1 MMKSKLIK
9 ISRLFFFFSVILL
22 SSCDF
27 TTLLEPS
34 YDEPVREFFKEYT
47 ENAAIEKVTL
57 PAGLKNSSGI
67 ICVSS
72 ENDSLVSFYMRN
84 PQKYTLSFDFDFN
97 EDDVQVEAAS
107 TGFSFTQSDDKNGGT
122 LTFNKDFL
130 YSVDAGNLG
139 GKNISGSISLTE
151 PKSGRSFSSYPI
163 SLHANTEPPVIQGAV
178 FQRSSQSDDAKY
190 IVCFFMPNM
199 NDSSMALHT
208 KDTHVIY
215 VNDEK
220 KYTKEGLI
228 YSSGQKNESGDW
240 EISDQAT
247 AFTTTKP
254 EFYALTD
261 DESAFTFAP
270 ANCPVGYKTLYYIT
284 GWPVT
289 TDTKTCTFTIEDDDG
304 LKNTF
309 VISNKA
315 SQLNPPTFSV
325 ESNTSYS
332 ADEETFLYTVKV
344 NHDGLCTDGTT
355 SGSVTINYTVTETN
369 GSLVFAGGTS
379 ATLTGSAE
387 GSASLSLPKGEYE
400 IRATASKNYYISS
413 EQSSVSG
420 IKIKKPAI
428 YYISESG
435 VDSDSASGAKGEP
448 YRTIQYALNVFRSGI
463 DSGDYDSDG
472 ICNIYVMTDLT
483 PPEDF
488 DFSSNNNSFVEITSA
503 LSGATVNITGYG
515 GSRTI
520 SAKNN
525 GTAIR
530 SLLKV
535 AAGTVT
541 VDEINFT
548 GGYTNSPDKPI
559 IALAGSAT
567 VSISNSK
574 IYGNT
579 LASDTDNVLSL
590 IQSGGSLKMKNV
602 VMSDNFQDVVSG
614 VDPQHAPSF
623 LAIHQ
628 TGGNVTL
635 DDCSIT
641 SSGTGHGTYWTLIS
655 SSGGTLTMNGG
666 SIKDNTSCSAV
677 FENGADMTIN
687 NAVINNNGDEWG
699 SIIFN
704 YGTLTVNGGSITNNT
719 GGYNGLITNSDTGN
733 ATFTGTVIKNNTLA
747 ENAGAGSGD
756 DYYNCGAAFWNK
768 GSLTLDGC
776 TVSGNTINSVNGR
789 GAGIYM
795 QTETGLTLKGK
806 NYIYDNYNKGFA
818 TPKRDDIYLPTGGT
832 ITVEGN
838 ISGSKIGVNVPWESS
853 DSGAPRIGV
862 PAAFTSGY
870 GYGTTN
876 ASLPGEIFIAEN
888 GYGVSTDSSGEA
900 AFAVSG
906 GGMYTALDYTVNLTA
921 SSVSVY
927 PDTEKNINI
936 AVSGSRKESGGTPT
950 QLYYNNEDN
959 KFYIDEAYTTKAA
972 DNNTVTFAAVL
983 YNGATKVSDCTV
995 NSASETG
1002 KIAVTIPK
1010 ISYEET
1016 YTLRI
1021 TSTFLG
1027 VTKDTSVEYAVK
1039 KIVSVASLSEAPT
1052 SGTYSLSTLS
1062 ELEKI
1067 KDWVSSNNTLQ
1078 NVTFTLE
1085 DDIDT
1090 NGEELIIGYYKYN
1103 DSANRAFMGVFD
1115 GNNHSIT
1122 NNISASSVNTD
1133 ARIALFP
1140 YVKGSSTVI
1149 KNLTVKGTSTRGS
1162 IVGYLDEYATVEN
1175 CISETT
1181 IDTSVKYI
1189 GGVVCDLEKGYIK
1202 NCINKGAITSTSSS
1216 TGGILGYTNSGS
1228 GAIDRCINKGE
1239 IAGTAGF
1246 KGGIVG
1252 YMQSAIPITNC
1263 KNSGNI
1269 IGSSNYIGG
1278 IFGFIASS
1286 SAKLNNNC
1294 NLGEV
1299 KNGGGIIGSSDAR
1312 TTTIYNNCN
1321 SNTAQYGIIKYFD
1334 TYIEALAA
1342 NNNYSLNVYT
1352 TALYPSTASGSF
1364 NPSTI
1369 TELQIKSFELS
1380 EAGSVVESLNN
1391 WATTNS
1397 TTSLTYAS
1405 WKLNAEG
1412 KPELDLGEMD
1422 TW

>member
-1 MMKSKLIK
+1 MKSKLIK

-151 PKSGRSFSSYPI
+151 PKSGRSFASYPI
-163 SLHANTEPPVIQGAV
+163 SLHANTEPPAIQGAI

-261 DESAFTFAP
+261 DDSAFTFAP
-270 ANCPVGYKTLYYIT
+270 ANCPAGYKTLYYIT

-332 ADEETFLYTVKV
+332 ADEETFLYTVKI

-413 EQSSVSG
+413 EQASVSG

-488 DFSSNNNSFVEITSA
+488 DWSTNNNSFVEITSA

-838 ISGSKIGVNVPWESS
+838 ISGSKIGVNVPWQPGET
-853 DSGAPRIGV
+853 GAPRIGV
-862 PAAFTSGY
+862 PADFTSGY
-870 GYGTTN
+870 GTYNT
-876 ASLPGEIFIAEN
+876 ALPGEIFIAEN
-888 GYGVSTDSSGEA
+888 GYGIALSDSGET

-906 GGMYTALDYTVNLTA
+906 GGMYTALDYDVKMTTAASVKAILNKAKTVT
-921 SSVSVY
+921 V
-927 PDTEKNINI
+927 
-936 AVSGSRKESGGTPT
+936 AVSGTRKESDEATT
-950 QLYYNNEDN
+950 DLYYNNADG
-959 KFYIDEAYTTKAA
+959 KFYTDSGLTAKAA
-972 DNNTVTFAAVL
+972 GDNTVTFAAAL
-983 YNGATKVSDCTV
+983 YNGATKVSDCEV
-995 NSASETG
+995 AAASETG
-1002 KIAVTIPK
+1002 KILVTVPALAF
-1010 ISYEET
+1010 EDT
-1016 YTLRI
+1016 YTIRV

-1027 VTKDTSVEYAVK
+1027 VTKDVNVEYVVRYAYTPDGAISAIQGMSGGSLNIAVAGTITSSQLSQIK
-1039 KIVSVASLSEAPT
+1039 DAINAAYSAYDTTRISLDLSGCTGLSGQFLSFNGCKGLSEIILPEGITSLGIQCFRECSNLTDVYLPASLSSMEDSAFLYCSAGLT
-1052 SGTYSLSTLS
+1052 VSKDSLYYMREGDALYSKDGKTLVMYCSKLEENSTFTVPARV
-1062 ELEKI
+1062 EKI
-1067 KDWVSSNNTLQ
+1067 GAWAFGQAKIKTISFESNSIMKTVGQHAFDRCEQLISIEFPDSIETIGKCCFQYNPNLANVKLPASLTVVPESMFGYSAAFTSIVIPDGVTEIQYAAFWGISSLQ
-1078 NVTFTLE
+1078 TIVLPASLQTVVY
-1085 DDIDT
+1085 
-1090 NGEELIIGYYKYN
+1090 G
-1103 DSANRAFMGVFD
+1103 AFNYCSGL
-1115 GNNHSIT
+1115 T
-1122 NNISASSVNTD
+1122 TVN
-1133 ARIALFP
+1133 
-1140 YVKGSSTVI
+1140 YKGSEEQKAAMTI
-1149 KNLTVKGTSTRGS
+1149 ETNQNTKLINATWN
-1162 IVGYLDEYATVEN
+1162 YNYA
-1175 CISETT
+1175 
-1181 IDTSVKYI
+1181 
-1189 GGVVCDLEKGYIK
+1189 
-1202 NCINKGAITSTSSS
+1202 
-1216 TGGILGYTNSGS
+1216 
-1228 GAIDRCINKGE
+1228 
-1239 IAGTAGF
+1239 
-1246 KGGIVG
+1246 
-1252 YMQSAIPITNC
+1252 
-1263 KNSGNI
+1263 GN
-1269 IGSSNYIGG
+1269 
-1278 IFGFIASS
+1278 
-1286 SAKLNNNC
+1286 
-1294 NLGEV
+1294 
-1299 KNGGGIIGSSDAR
+1299 
-1312 TTTIYNNCN
+1312 
-1321 SNTAQYGIIKYFD
+1321 
-1334 TYIEALAA
+1334 
-1342 NNNYSLNVYT
+1342 
-1352 TALYPSTASGSF
+1352 
-1364 NPSTI
+1364 
-1369 TELQIKSFELS
+1369 
-1380 EAGSVVESLNN
+1380 
-1391 WATTNS
+1391 
-1397 TTSLTYAS
+1397 
-1405 WKLNAEG
+1405 
-1412 KPELDLGEMD
+1412 
-1422 TW
+1422 

>member
-1 MMKSKLIK
+1 MKSKLIK
-9 ISRLFFFFSVILL
+9 SSRLFFFFSVILL

-84 PQKYTLSFDFDFN
+84 PQKYTLSFDFDFK

-151 PKSGRSFSSYPI
+151 PKSGRSFASYPI
-163 SLHANTEPPVIQGAV
+163 SLHANTEPPAIRGAV

-261 DESAFTFAP
+261 DDSAFTFAP
-270 ANCPVGYKTLYYIT
+270 ESCPAGYKTLYYIT

-332 ADEETFLYTVKV
+332 ADEETFLYTVKI

-369 GSLVFAGGTS
+369 GLLVFAGGTS
-379 ATLTGSAE
+379 ATLTGSAG

-413 EQSSVSG
+413 EEASVSG

-435 VDSDSASGAKGEP
+435 VDSGSASGAKGEP

-488 DFSSNNNSFVEITSA
+488 DWSSNNNSFVEITSA

-515 GSRTI
+515 GRRTI
-520 SAKNN
+520 DAKNDR
-525 GTAIR
+525 TAIR

-535 AAGTVT
+535 AGGTVT
-541 VDEINFT
+541 VDGINFT
-548 GGYTNSPDKPI
+548 GGYTNSSANPI

-574 IYGNT
+574 IYENT
-579 LASDTDNVLSL
+579 LASDNGQLSL
-590 IQSGGSLKMKNV
+590 IQSAGTFVMNNV
-602 VMSDNFQDVVSG
+602 VISDNSQIVG
-614 VDPQHAPSF
+614 
-623 LAIHQ
+623 AIDTTPAFYAINQ

-635 DDCSIT
+635 NDCSIT
-641 SSGTGHGTYWTLIS
+641 SSGTGHGAYWILIYA
-655 SSGGTLTMNGG
+655 SSGTFTMNGG
-666 SIKDNTSCSAV
+666 SIRDNTGCNNVLS
-677 FENGADMTIN
+677 NGANGTTLNDV
-687 NAVINNNGDEWG
+687 VIDNNGDEWG
-699 SIIFN
+699 DIILN
-704 YGTLTVNGGSITNNT
+704 TGGLSLTGCTVTSNT
-719 GGYNGLITNSDTGN
+719 GGYNGLITNYSSGILNLTDTE
-733 ATFTGTVIKNNTLA
+733 IKNNNLVA
-747 ENAGAGSGD
+747 NAYAGAGA
-756 DYYNCGAAFWNK
+756 DYYNCGAAVWNE

-776 TVSGNTINSVNGR
+776 TVSGNTINSADGR

-832 ITVEGN
+832 ITVDGD

-876 ASLPGEIFIAEN
+876 SSLPGEIFIAEN

-906 GGMYTALDYTVNLTA
+906 GGMYTALDYSVNLTA
-921 SSVSVY
+921 SSINVSL
-927 PDTEKNINI
+927 DKEKTVNIG
-936 AVSGSRKESGGTPT
+936 VSGSRKESTGTT
-950 QLYYNNEDN
+950 TLYYNNEDN

-972 DNNTVTFAAVL
+972 GDNTVTFAAAL
-983 YNGATKVSDCTV
+983 YNGATKIADCTV

-1002 KIAVTIPK
+1002 KIAVTIPA
-1010 ISYEET
+1010 ISYEDS

-1027 VTKDTSVEYAVK
+1027 VTKDTSV
-1039 KIVSVASLSEAPT
+1039 SVLVLGNAYEIAEIIPTLTESTTLNVTGTINSEALDAIKAALKSLWTNDNTVRITLDLSGTTGLTEIAYQQFYRCYSLGSIILPT
-1052 SGTYSLSTLS
+1052 SVTSIGESAFEECRYLTSLPNLDNVTSIGSKAFKSCDQFTEVTLPDSVTSVGSYFVYNYSNLSS
-1062 ELEKI
+1062 I
-1067 KDWVSSNNTLQ
+1067 VFSNNIT
-1078 NVTFTLE
+1078 
-1085 DDIDT
+1085 
-1090 NGEELIIGYYKYN
+1090 ELPGYCVWN
-1103 DSANRAFMGVFD
+1103 LGALT
-1115 GNNHSIT
+1115 SIT
-1122 NNISASSVNTD
+1122 LPLNLTTIKAYAIYDCSNLTDITYPGTIAQWNNITKASSCFRN
-1133 ARIALFP
+1133 I
-1140 YVKGSSTVI
+1140 
-1149 KNLTVKGTSTRGS
+1149 GTSTVHCSDGDVS
-1162 IVGYLDEYATVEN
+1162 I
-1175 CISETT
+1175 
-1181 IDTSVKYI
+1181 
-1189 GGVVCDLEKGYIK
+1189 
-1202 NCINKGAITSTSSS
+1202 
-1216 TGGILGYTNSGS
+1216 
-1228 GAIDRCINKGE
+1228 
-1239 IAGTAGF
+1239 
-1246 KGGIVG
+1246 
-1252 YMQSAIPITNC
+1252 
-1263 KNSGNI
+1263 
-1269 IGSSNYIGG
+1269 
-1278 IFGFIASS
+1278 
-1286 SAKLNNNC
+1286 
-1294 NLGEV
+1294 
-1299 KNGGGIIGSSDAR
+1299 
-1312 TTTIYNNCN
+1312 
-1321 SNTAQYGIIKYFD
+1321 
-1334 TYIEALAA
+1334 
-1342 NNNYSLNVYT
+1342 
-1352 TALYPSTASGSF
+1352 
-1364 NPSTI
+1364 
-1369 TELQIKSFELS
+1369 
-1380 EAGSVVESLNN
+1380 
-1391 WATTNS
+1391 
-1397 TTSLTYAS
+1397 
-1405 WKLNAEG
+1405 
-1412 KPELDLGEMD
+1412 
-1422 TW
+1422 

>member
-1 MMKSKLIK
+1 MKSKLIK

-34 YDEPVREFFKEYT
+34 YNEPVREFFKEYT

-84 PQKYTLSFDFDFN
+84 PQKYTLSFDFDFK

-163 SLHANTEPPVIQGAV
+163 SLHANTEPPAIRGAV

-247 AFTTTKP
+247 DFTTTKP

-261 DESAFTFAP
+261 DDSAFTFAP
-270 ANCPVGYKTLYYIT
+270 ESCPAGYKTLYYIT

-332 ADEETFLYTVKV
+332 ADEDTFLYTVKI

-379 ATLTGSAE
+379 ATLTGSAG

-413 EQSSVSG
+413 EAASVSG

-435 VDSDSASGAKGEP
+435 VDSGSASGAKGEP

-515 GSRTI
+515 GARTI
-520 SAKNN
+520 SAKND

-535 AAGTVT
+535 DAGTVT
-541 VDEINFT
+541 VDGINFT
-548 GGYTNSPDKPI
+548 GGYTNSPANPI
-559 IALAGSAT
+559 IVLAGSAT

-579 LASDTDNVLSL
+579 LASDTDVLSL

-602 VMSDNFQDVVSG
+602 IVSDNLQAVSSS
-614 VDPQHAPSF
+614 VNPMDPPSF

-756 DYYNCGAAFWNK
+756 YYNCGAAFWNK

-776 TVSGNTINSVNGR
+776 TVSGNTINSADGR

-870 GYGTTN
+870 GTYNT
-876 ASLPGEIFIAEN
+876 ALPGEIFIAEN

-906 GGMYTALDYTVNLTA
+906 GGMYTALDYSVNLTA
-921 SSVSVY
+921 SSINVSL
-927 PDTEKNINI
+927 DKEKTVNIG
-936 AVSGSRKESGGTPT
+936 VSGSRKESTGTT
-950 QLYYNNEDN
+950 TLYYNNEDN
-959 KFYIDEAYTTKAA
+959 KFYIDESYTTKAA
-972 DNNTVTFAAVL
+972 GDNTVTFAAAL
-983 YNGATKVSDCTV
+983 YNGATKIADCTV
-995 NSASETG
+995 SSASEAG
-1002 KIAVTIPK
+1002 KIAVTIPA
-1010 ISYEET
+1010 ISYEDS

-1027 VTKDTSVEYAVK
+1027 VTKDTSV
-1039 KIVSVASLSEAPT
+1039 SVLVLGNAYEIAEIIPTLTESTTLNVTGTINSEALDAIKAALESLFLT
-1052 SGTYSLSTLS
+1052 QSSSVQITLDLSGTT
-1062 ELEKI
+1062 
-1067 KDWVSSNNTLQ
+1067 
-1078 NVTFTLE
+1078 
-1085 DDIDT
+1085 
-1090 NGEELIIGYYKYN
+1090 G
-1103 DSANRAFMGVFD
+1103 
-1115 GNNHSIT
+1115 
-1122 NNISASSVNTD
+1122 
-1133 ARIALFP
+1133 
-1140 YVKGSSTVI
+1140 
-1149 KNLTVKGTSTRGS
+1149 LT
-1162 IVGYLDEYATVEN
+1162 
-1175 CISETT
+1175 
-1181 IDTSVKYI
+1181 
-1189 GGVVCDLEKGYIK
+1189 
-1202 NCINKGAITSTSSS
+1202 
-1216 TGGILGYTNSGS
+1216 
-1228 GAIDRCINKGE
+1228 E
-1239 IAGTAGF
+1239 IAKNQF
-1246 KGGIVG
+1246 
-1252 YMQSAIPITNC
+1252 SNC
-1263 KNSGNI
+1263 
-1269 IGSSNYIGG
+1269 Y
-1278 IFGFIASS
+1278 
-1286 SAKLNNNC
+1286 
-1294 NLGEV
+1294 
-1299 KNGGGIIGSSDAR
+1299 
-1312 TTTIYNNCN
+1312 
-1321 SNTAQYGIIKYFD
+1321 
-1334 TYIEALAA
+1334 
-1342 NNNYSLNVYT
+1342 
-1352 TALYPSTASGSF
+1352 
-1364 NPSTI
+1364 
-1369 TELQIKSFELS
+1369 
-1380 EAGSVVESLNN
+1380 GSVPLS
-1391 WATTNS
+1391 
-1397 TTSLTYAS
+1397 
-1405 WKLNAEG
+1405 
-1412 KPELDLGEMD
+1412 D
-1422 TW
+1422 